1 MTTPTSTEI
10 VATNCEIWLDN
21 AANVLTNISGSL
33 NSVSFTPTNG
43 VAEWH
48 TFGTQ
53 WMQRRIVHKDMPI
66 AINAVYTTDAA
77 EAAQL
82 IENWFFGGNDSPRS
96 LKIYV
101 PDSEVGA
108 FTYTGEVVLVDYN
121 PNADAEADDVVRLTI
136 NLAPDGVITRGT
148 NAT

>member
-1 MTTPTSTEI
+1 MPTTSTEI

-33 NSVSFTPTNG
+33 NSVEFSPANG

-48 TFGTQ
+48 TFTTQ
-53 WMQRRIVHKDMPI
+53 WKQRRVVHKDMPI
-66 AINAVYTTDAA
+66 TINAVYTTAAA

-82 IENWFFGGNDSPRS
+82 VENWFFGGNDNPRS
-96 LKIYV
+96 IKVFV

-108 FTYTGEVVLVDYN
+108 YTYTGEYVLVDYSVS
-121 PNADAEADDVVRLTI
+121 PDAEADDVVRMTI
-136 NLAPDGVITRGT
+136 NLAPDGTVTRGT